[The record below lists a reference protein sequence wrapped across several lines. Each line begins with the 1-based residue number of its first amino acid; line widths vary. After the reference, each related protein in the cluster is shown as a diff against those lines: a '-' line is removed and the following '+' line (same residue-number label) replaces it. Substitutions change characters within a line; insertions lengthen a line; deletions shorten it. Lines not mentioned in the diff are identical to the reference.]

1 MNRTKSL
8 VMKNSSSKSEFQLN
22 STSKRVGTENVQKKN
37 RPSSKAVKTM
47 PEQLVIPPA
56 RVWNKIE
63 AILDEQDSVRK
74 KTNDMIASSF
84 GIASGGNRK
93 KIYLAAVAGV
103 SLVAGLVYVI
113 L

>member
-1 MNRTKSL
+1 
-8 VMKNSSSKSEFQLN
+8 MKNSSSKSEFQVN
-22 STSKRVGTENVQKKN
+22 SSSSKRVRTENVEKKN
-37 RPSSKAVKTM
+37 RSSSKAVKTM

-74 KTNDMIASSF
+74 KTNDMIAASF
-84 GIASGGNRK
+84 GIGSGANRR